1 MSLPKMQSNSS
12 RPCLRRYKRTKRAS
26 LVLLF
31 GMILAPNL
39 RAQAR
44 LVAHNDPNVAAGPR
58 QAEIIINAENSEKD
72 ILVWVNGI
80 TVAHLAPKTSEKII
94 VNNGNYTLEA
104 AETTWSRNNW
114 SIGSK
119 KRIAINSNS
128 NRITVGM
135 TWRYGGLVSLV
146 VQSTFPLDAVAPTLD
161 HAIMDALSRTADEI
175 IAELPRNTILAVL
188 SISSADPSLPS
199 DFVIDELI
207 HMLVSARK
215 FTLVER
221 ERLDLIRAEIN
232 FQYSGDVDDNS
243 AADLGK
249 QLGAS
254 TVITG
259 SIGGSGTLR
268 RFRTRVLDVQTAAI
282 LFTTAES
289 F

>member
-1 MSLPKMQSNSS
+1 MESYEI
-12 RPCLRRYKRTKRAS
+12 YKREFLLVLVS
-26 LVLLF
+26 LVFTSRLS
-31 GMILAPNL
+31 
-39 RAQAR
+39 AQAR
-44 LVAHNDPNVAAGPR
+44 LVAHNDPSAAAGPR

-119 KRIAINSNS
+119 KRIAVNSNS
-128 NRITVGM
+128 NRVTVGM

-146 VQSTFPLDAVAPTLD
+146 IQSTFPLDAVAPTLD
-161 HAIMDALSRTADEI
+161 HAMMEALSRTAEEI

-188 SISSADPSLPS
+188 SISSADNGIPV

-207 HMLVSARK
+207 HMLVSAKK
-215 FTLVER
+215 FTVVER
-221 ERLDLIRAEIN
+221 ERLYLLNAEIN

-243 AADLGK
+243 AVSLGK

>member
-1 MSLPKMQSNSS
+1 MKSNSN
-12 RPCLRRYKRTKRAS
+12 RPYLPRHKRTERAS
-26 LVLLF
+26 FVLLF
-31 GMILAPNL
+31 GLILASNL
-39 RAQAR
+39 CAQAR
-44 LVAHNDPNVAAGPR
+44 LVAHNDPNATAGPR

-80 TVAHLAPKTSEKII
+80 TVAHLSPKTSEKII

-119 KRIAINSNS
+119 KRIAVNSNS

-135 TWRYGGLVSLV
+135 TWRYGGMVSLV
-146 VQSTFPLDAVAPTLD
+146 IQSTFPLDAVAPTLD
-161 HAIMDALSRTADEI
+161 HAIMDALNRTADEI

-188 SISSADPSLPS
+188 SISSADPGLPS

-207 HMLVSARK
+207 HMLVSAKK
-215 FTLVER
+215 FTVVER
-221 ERLDLIRAEIN
+221 ERLDLLNAEIN

-243 AADLGK
+243 AVSLGK

-259 SIGGSGTLR
+259 SIGGSGALR

>member
-1 MSLPKMQSNSS
+1 MKLSEIHSNISHIV
-12 RPCLRRYKRTKRAS
+12 LRKHKRTKRAS

-31 GMILAPNL
+31 GMILVPNL

-44 LVAHNDPNVAAGPR
+44 LVAHNDLNAAAGPR

-80 TVAHLAPKTSEKII
+80 AVAHLAPKTSEKII

-119 KRIAINSNS
+119 KRITVNSNS

-146 VQSTFPLDAVAPTLD
+146 IQSTFPLDAVAPTLD

-175 IAELPRNTILAVL
+175 IAELPRNSILAVL
-188 SISSADPSLPS
+188 SISSTDPALPAN
-199 DFVIDELI
+199 FVIDELI
-207 HMLVSARK
+207 HMLVSAKK
-215 FTLVER
+215 FTVVER

-259 SIGGSGTLR
+259 SIGGSGALR

>member
-1 MSLPKMQSNSS
+1 MQNNSN
-12 RPCLRRYKRTKRAS
+12 RQYPRRHEKTKRAS

-31 GMILAPNL
+31 GLILASSL

-44 LVAHNDPNVAAGPR
+44 LVAHNDPNAAAGPR

-80 TVAHLAPKTSEKII
+80 TVAHLSPKTSEKII

-119 KRIAINSNS
+119 KRIAVNSNS

-146 VQSTFPLDAVAPTLD
+146 IQSTFPLDAVAPTLD
-161 HAIMDALSRTADEI
+161 RAIMEALSRTAEEI

-188 SISSADPSLPS
+188 SISSADNAIPV

-207 HMLVSARK
+207 HMLVSANK
-215 FTLVER
+215 FTVVER
-221 ERLDLIRAEIN
+221 ERLDLLKAEIN

-243 AADLGK
+243 AVSLGK
-249 QLGAS
+249 QFGAS

-259 SIGGSGTLR
+259 SIGGSGALR

-282 LFTTAES
+282 LFTTAEP

>member
-1 MSLPKMQSNSS
+1 MQNKCN
-12 RPCLRRYKRTKRAS
+12 RPCQRGHEITKRAS

-31 GMILAPNL
+31 GLILALNL
-39 RAQAR
+39 HAQAR
-44 LVAHNDPNVAAGPR
+44 LVAHNDPNAAAGPR

-119 KRIAINSNS
+119 KRITVNSNS

-146 VQSTFPLDAVAPTLD
+146 IQSTFPLDAVAPTLD
-161 HAIMDALSRTADEI
+161 RAIMEALSRTVEEI

-188 SISSADPSLPS
+188 SISSTDPGIPV
-199 DFVIDELI
+199 DFIIDELI
-207 HMLVSARK
+207 HMLVSAKK
-215 FTLVER
+215 FTVVER
-221 ERLDLIRAEIN
+221 ERLDLLRAEID

-243 AADLGK
+243 AVSLGK

-259 SIGGSGTLR
+259 SIGGSGALR
-268 RFRTRVLDVQTAAI
+268 RFRTRVLNVETAAI